1 MKKIMMAALMMAV
14 CLSAGAK
21 KKEVKEILF
30 GVKSGVI
37 TVTSDMGDMPDFSQM
52 AAALSP
58 ELSQLH
64 PIWVTCLISHRWLLW
79 VVAAVSLLSMTALS
93 WLE

>member
-37 TVTSDMGDMPDFSQM
+37 TVTSDMGDMPDFSQI
-52 AAALSP
+52 P
-58 ELSQLH
+58 
-64 PIWVTCLISHRWLLW
+64 
-79 VVAAVSLLSMTALS
+79 S
-93 WLE
+93 WRE

>member
-1 MKKIMMAALMMAV
+1 MKKLFMAALMMAV

-21 KKEVKEILF
+21 KKEVKEVLF

-52 AAALSP
+52 AAMGGGGG
-58 ELSQLH
+58 
-64 PIWVTCLISHRWLLW
+64 
-79 VVAAVSLLSMTALS
+79 VAAFNDSAFLARMNSFNSTAATHCSHL
-93 WLE
+93 